1 MTRKIF
7 LAVAVAAGLLGAGT
21 GAASAAQID
30 ASVTITAG
38 RPIASRSATTA
49 SACPTEVRLDAAATV
64 QEQAML
70 CLTNRARANAGL
82 LPLEPVPDLAAS
94 AEEKADDLL
103 ACDEFSHNAC
113 GREFTYWIREGG
125 YLSGD
130 CWRVGE
136 NLAWGSGEYSSVTEI
151 FRAWMHSP
159 EHRRNILGDYRQTGI
174 DLEVGSLG
182 GLGGVHI
189 WAQHFGTH
197 CEA

>member
-1 MTRKIF
+1 
-7 LAVAVAAGLLGAGT
+7 
-21 GAASAAQID
+21 
-30 ASVTITAG
+30 
-38 RPIASRSATTA
+38 
-49 SACPTEVRLDAAATV
+49 
-64 QEQAML
+64 ML
-70 CLTNRARANAGL
+70 CLINQARAKAGL
-82 LPLEPVPDLAAS
+82 LPLEPVAELAAS

-103 ACDEFSHNAC
+103 TCDEFSHNAC

-136 NLAWGSGEYSSVTEI
+136 NLAWGSGEYSSVMEI

-174 DLEVGSLG
+174 DLEVGSLE
-182 GLGGVHI
+182 GLRGVHV